1 MHTKHSFEP
10 CKHGSRNLTKST
22 LEDFL
27 FLLESLKKERA
38 TTSLKF
44 IHKSLSD
51 LGDIPNG
58 TCIQAFL
65 CAVKSH
71 ILSGLEYSRK
81 KASSS
86 GKEIFTVKKI
96 AYTQMFSDY
105 LHSKNVHKLLVNF
118 FWMNIV

>member
-10 CKHGSRNLTKST
+10 SKHGSRSRTKLT

-44 IHKSLSD
+44 IHKSVSD

-58 TCIQAFL
+58 TCIQGFL
-65 CAVKSH
+65 CAVRSH
-71 ILSGLEYSRK
+71 ILSGLGYSRK
-81 KASSS
+81 KVSSFE
-86 GKEIFTVKKI
+86 KERFTVKKMT
-96 AYTQMFSDY
+96 YTQMFSDY
-105 LHSKNVHKLLVNF
+105 LHSKDVHKLLVNF
-118 FWMNIV
+118 FFL